1 MDCVPR
7 TAPPVLQ
14 DRETSACSMDEKP
27 CVRKTRWAQPLVLN
41 HRSVVLPSSTNP
53 GQNHRRVRAEDGWQ
67 RNAGAQGHG
76 HISPVLL
83 QLLCFRGFCSTAGQ
97 AEGTGGWQEPRSLRA
112 GGEQRGGW
120 RGGKQRGGERRSDAR
135 ARPGSAR
142 PQLSASRGVDPT
154 LLAGAGTPRCAS
166 ATAASRDPPAQ
177 VSMESVLLL
186 GREQPGRQYSRGN
199 TDTAF
204 VFQDA

>member
-1 MDCVPR
+1 
-7 TAPPVLQ
+7 
-14 DRETSACSMDEKP
+14 MDEKP
-27 CVRKTRWAQPLVLN
+27 GVRKTRWAQPVVLN

-53 GQNHRRVRAEDGWQ
+53 GQNPRRVRAEDGWQ

-76 HISPVLL
+76 SISPVLL
-83 QLLCFRGFCSTAGQ
+83 QLLCSRGFCSTAGQ
-97 AEGTGGWQEPRSLRA
+97 AEGSARA
-112 GGEQRGGW
+112 EIAACRRRAARGLAG
-120 RGGKQRGGERRSDAR
+120 REAAGCGLLGGERRSDAR

-154 LLAGAGTPRCAS
+154 LVAGAGTPRCAS

-186 GREQPGRQYSRGN
+186 GREQAGRQYSRGN